1 MRQGVFLMPWVL
13 IALPMFIGGI
23 VSGEAGLFVAAM
35 MMSLIY
41 APLVYGVCVY
51 TRLIIS
57 PEGVDL
63 RQMGFRLQSSWDNI
77 EALDRTPGQEGFV
90 LREPMEGKGAVR
102 LANTSGVRIV
112 VSGAAMP
119 AYTGGRQDLVAQLR
133 FIPIEPFAYWMKKGD
148 LGDVISHFAPRLID
162 GQPIP
167 PRIVAPPMPLKAKI
181 LTGVLIGGSLTLGV
195 LLAGHHLSPAAE
207 LWAYRILNGAII
219 VALAGYSFVNL
230 AYVWLH
236 VRQRKWGWACMSLIF
251 ALLAIGGFF
260 AAVGSMP

>member
-1 MRQGVFLMPWVL
+1 
-13 IALPMFIGGI
+13 
-23 VSGEAGLFVAAM
+23 
-35 MMSLIY
+35 
-41 APLVYGVCVY
+41 
-51 TRLIIS
+51 
-57 PEGVDL
+57 
-63 RQMGFRLQSSWDNI
+63 
-77 EALDRTPGQEGFV
+77 
-90 LREPMEGKGAVR
+90 
-102 LANTSGVRIV
+102 
-112 VSGAAMP
+112 
-119 AYTGGRQDLVAQLR
+119 
-133 FIPIEPFAYWMKKGD
+133 MKKGD

-195 LLAGHHLSPAAE
+195 LLAGHHLSPAAK

-219 VALAGYSFVNL
+219 VALAGYSLVNL

-236 VRQRKWGWACMSLIF
+236 ARQRKWGWACMSLIF